1 MTPKNCPRRARRAA
15 CSWCSCKT
23 VRAFC
28 GRRAASRCVL
38 LLISLALTACGTTRL
53 IDSDV
58 RSFGSAKAAPAT
70 NSPQFYRFER
80 LPSQQATASAQD
92 GLEALAAPVLA
103 QRGLVLDASAARLTV
118 ELRMSV
124 DTVNRVG
131 GWRAEH
137 GLFGSGNG
145 LWSQPLALSLE
156 PALYRYTV
164 QLLLRDAADKSVVFE
179 SSAQHEG
186 PWSDRNK
193 VLPAVLMAALR
204 DFPAG
209 AEQIQRVLVDLLP
222 DGPRLRP

>member
-1 MTPKNCPRRARRAA
+1 MTPRNCPHPARRAA
-15 CSWCSCKT
+15 CNWCSCNT
-23 VRAFC
+23 VHAFC
-28 GRRAASRCVL
+28 SRRAASLCVL
-38 LLISLALTACGTTRL
+38 LLTSLALTACGTTRL

-70 NSPQFYRFER
+70 NGPQFYRFER
-80 LPSQQATASAQD
+80 LPSQQAKASAQD
-92 GLEALAAPVLA
+92 SLEALAAPVLA
-103 QRGLVLDASAARLTV
+103 QRGLVLDAGAARFTV
-118 ELRMSV
+118 ELRTSV
-124 DTVNRVG
+124 EAFNRVA

-137 GLFGSGNG
+137 GLFGAGYG
-145 LWSQPLALSLE
+145 MWSEPLALNVA

-164 QLLLRDAADKSVVFE
+164 QLLLRDATDKSVVFE

-186 PWSDRNK
+186 PWSDHSK

-209 AEQIQRVLVDLLP
+209 AEHTQRVLVDLLP

>member
-1 MTPKNCPRRARRAA
+1 MH
-15 CSWCSCKT
+15 
-23 VRAFC
+23 AFW
-28 GRRAASRCVL
+28 GRHAASLCVL
-38 LLISLALTACGTTRL
+38 VLISLALTACGTTRL
-53 IDSDV
+53 IDSNV
-58 RSFGSAKAAPAT
+58 RSFGSTNAAPAT
-70 NSPQFYRFER
+70 NGPQSYRFER
-80 LPSQQATASAQD
+80 LPSQQANASAQD

-164 QLLLRDAADKSVVFE
+164 QLLLRDATDKSVVFE

-186 PWSDRNK
+186 PWSDRDK

-204 DFPAG
+204 DFPEGMA
-209 AEQIQRVLVDLLP
+209 QTQRVLVDVLP